1 MRKSIILLLGLFL
14 MVGIMMVPVSSII
27 AKSEKENVSSES
39 EVEELT
45 GEIVSISLES
55 LSLVLRYIGDEELQ
69 ILRTTSVYCN
79 DTTEIKKGENTINFS
94 DLKAG
99 DNVAIRFA
107 REDGWKKVAK
117 TVIVKSETESSET
130 ESEE

>member
-1 MRKSIILLLGLFL
+1 MRKSNVLLLGLFL
-14 MVGIMMVPVSSII
+14 MFGITMVPVSSVI
-27 AKSEKENVSSES
+27 AQSEEENVPQ

-69 ILRTTSVYCN
+69 TLRTTTVYCS
-79 DTTEIKKGENTINFS
+79 DTTGIKKGEDTINFS

-99 DNVAIRFA
+99 DGVTISFVK
-107 REDGWKKVAK
+107 EDDWKKVAQ
-117 TVIVKSETESSET
+117 TVIVKSETESSQT